1 MSSATMLR
9 SVVDRAL
16 ERENEELK
24 RACRAVAEDAEQ
36 AQRESAEKMA
46 VERAAMSYTGACVR
60 VRRMYACVLFW
71 RTCVQGCASP

>member
-1 MSSATMLR
+1 MSYATMLR

-46 VERAAMSYTGACVR
+46 VERAAMSYTGACV
-60 VRRMYACVLFW
+60 CL
-71 RTCVQGCASP
+71 C